1 MAAPEG
7 LTKSSD
13 ITIRAKEIDFISR
26 FNDTWE
32 ALREI
37 LGIMRPVKKTPGTK
51 LTASKATVTLQ
62 NGNVG
67 EGEEV
72 PLSQA
77 KVEPVAFEDLELEK
91 YRKAVTAEAV
101 TNFGAAVAVQKTDD
115 AFLKEL
121 QGVVLD
127 RFYNFLQTGL
137 LTSTENTFQMAV
149 SMAVT
154 LVKDKFKK
162 MRKDYTN
169 IVVFVNTLDVGMY
182 QGAAEISIQTREGIE
197 YAKDFMGANTV
208 IISSEIPS
216 GTVIGIP
223 AENIVLY
230 YIDPS
235 DGDYQDLGLD
245 YTTVGETSLI
255 GIHKEGNY
263 GRVIGETHA
272 LMGMKL
278 FAEYLDGIAVVDI
291 TDDTTLGTLTVTS
304 AAGTKTGDTKL
315 TVSPGLE
322 TGHMY
327 KYKVAAGSA
336 PEVKYGQSVK
346 TWTPWDGKSDIT
358 AATGQHI
365 TVVECDNTYKALK
378 AGNDDVTAKS

>member
-1 MAAPEG
+1 MAAPEN
-7 LTKSSD
+7 LTKASD

-37 LGIMRPVKKTPGTK
+37 LGIMRPVRKAPGTK
-51 LTASKATVTLQ
+51 LTASKATVVLQ
-62 NGNVG
+62 DGNVA

-77 KVEPVAFEDLELEK
+77 KVEPVAFEDLNLEK
-91 YRKAVTAEAV
+91 YRKAVSAEAV
-101 TNFGAAVAVQKTDD
+101 TQFGAAVAVQKTDD

-121 QGVVLD
+121 QGVVMD
-127 RFYNFLQTGL
+127 RFYAFVQTGL
-137 LTSTENTFQMAV
+137 LTSTETTFQMAV

-154 LVKDKFKK
+154 MAKDKFKK

-182 QGAAEISIQTREGIE
+182 LGAANITIQTREGIE
-197 YAKDFMGANTV
+197 YVKDFLGANTM

-216 GTVIGIP
+216 GTVVATP
-223 AENIVLY
+223 ADNIVLY

-235 DGDYQDLGLD
+235 DSDYQELGLD
-245 YTTVGETSLI
+245 YTITGETNLI

-278 FAEYLDGIAVVDI
+278 FAEYLDGISVVTL
-291 TDDTTLGTLTVTS
+291 TDDPTLETLTVES
-304 AAGTKTGDTKL
+304 SAGTSSGTTKL
-315 TVSPGLE
+315 TVSPALE
-322 TGHMY
+322 TGHLY
-327 KYKVAAGSA
+327 KYKANASAA
-336 PEVKYGQSVK
+336 PEVTYGQSVRN
-346 TWTPWDGKSDIT
+346 WTAWDGKSDIT
-358 AATGQHI
+358 ATTGHHI

-378 AGNDDVTAKS
+378 AGNDTVTSQT

>member
-1 MAAPEG
+1 MAAPER

-37 LGIMRPVKKTPGTK
+37 LGIMRPVRKTPGTK

-62 NGNVG
+62 SGKVG

-91 YRKAVTAEAV
+91 YRKAVSAEAV

-127 RFYNFLQTGL
+127 RFYDFLQTGL
-137 LTSTENTFQMAV
+137 LTSTETTFQMAV

-182 QGAAEISIQTREGIE
+182 QGSAEISIQTREGIE

-235 DGDYQDLGLD
+235 DGDYQELGLD

-278 FAEYLDGIAVVDI
+278 FAEYLDGIAVVSMS
-291 TDDTTLGTLTVTS
+291 DDTTLGTLTVTS
-304 AAGTKTGDTKL
+304 AAGTKTGDTKV

-346 TWTPWDGKSDIT
+346 TWTLWDGKSDIT